1 MSKLGIT
8 EVVLRD
14 GNQSLLATKISL
26 EDLLPAARLLDEIGY
41 WSIESWG
48 GATFDVCLRHLNE
61 DPWERLKE
69 LKKAMPKT
77 PQQMLLRGQNLV
89 GYKHF
94 SDQIVSKFINKSAE
108 NGIDVFRIFDAL
120 NDIENIRFSLEQ
132 VKENNKHAQ
141 AAMAYTTSP
150 IHNIQYWLD
159 LAKSMEDIGIDSI
172 AIKDMAGILK
182 PNDAFQLISKLKEEL
197 SIPIHM
203 QTHATTGMSTAT
215 NLKAIEAGID
225 NIDTSI
231 SSMSMTYGH
240 SSTETLVSMLQDTD
254 LSLDF
259 DLLKLDQISQYF
271 KKIRN
276 KYSEFEGSLKGVDVQ
291 MLVRQVPGGMLSNL
305 ESQLKQ
311 MNLEDKLEEVIQE
324 IPRVRKDLGYLP
336 LVTPVSQIIGAQA
349 LSNIIDG
356 KRYEKLSIELTKL
369 ISGYYGK
376 IFGKVEDD
384 LKDKARLEME
394 PIKTRPADDLV
405 NDFKQLKE
413 DLSNFCLKNSLKDAS
428 QIDEN
433 VLSFALFPYS
443 STDFLKIITKNFLLI
458 YNLIMEKIRNNS
470 LWRYWFYGQLCAK
483 YFKENYSDL
492 NWAIAGRNKEKLEEI
507 KENFALE
514 VDVLVADGDNLEALR
529 VMAGQTKVVVI
540 YCSSPFARY
549 SDLLVQACVEQG
561 THYTDITGENHWVRT
576 LIDKHRQTTRV

>member
-14 GNQSLLATKISL
+14 GNQSLLATRISL

-405 NDFKQLKE
+405 NDFEQLKE

-428 QIDEN
+428 QNEEN

-443 STDFLKIITKNFLLI
+443 STDFFKN
-458 YNLIMEKIRNNS
+458 
-470 LWRYWFYGQLCAK
+470 
-483 YFKENYSDL
+483 NY
-492 NWAIAGRNKEKLEEI
+492 
-507 KENFALE
+507 
-514 VDVLVADGDNLEALR
+514 
-529 VMAGQTKVVVI
+529 
-540 YCSSPFARY
+540 
-549 SDLLVQACVEQG
+549 
-561 THYTDITGENHWVRT
+561 
-576 LIDKHRQTTRV
+576 

>member
-1 MSKLGIT
+1 MNKLGIT

-14 GNQSLLATKISL
+14 GNQSLLATRISL

-254 LSLDF
+254 LSLNF

-376 IFGKVEDD
+376 IFGKVKDD

-405 NDFKQLKE
+405 NDFEQLKE

-443 STDFLKIITKNFLLI
+443 STDFFKN
-458 YNLIMEKIRNNS
+458 
-470 LWRYWFYGQLCAK
+470 
-483 YFKENYSDL
+483 NY
-492 NWAIAGRNKEKLEEI
+492 
-507 KENFALE
+507 
-514 VDVLVADGDNLEALR
+514 
-529 VMAGQTKVVVI
+529 
-540 YCSSPFARY
+540 
-549 SDLLVQACVEQG
+549 
-561 THYTDITGENHWVRT
+561 
-576 LIDKHRQTTRV
+576 

>member
-14 GNQSLLATKISL
+14 GNQSLLATRISL

-240 SSTETLVSMLQDTD
+240 SSTETIVSMLQDTD

-405 NDFKQLKE
+405 NDFEQLKE

-428 QIDEN
+428 QNEEN

-443 STDFLKIITKNFLLI
+443 STDFFKN
-458 YNLIMEKIRNNS
+458 
-470 LWRYWFYGQLCAK
+470 
-483 YFKENYSDL
+483 NY
-492 NWAIAGRNKEKLEEI
+492 
-507 KENFALE
+507 
-514 VDVLVADGDNLEALR
+514 
-529 VMAGQTKVVVI
+529 
-540 YCSSPFARY
+540 
-549 SDLLVQACVEQG
+549 
-561 THYTDITGENHWVRT
+561 
-576 LIDKHRQTTRV
+576 

>member
-14 GNQSLLATKISL
+14 GNQSLLATRISL

-120 NDIENIRFSLEQ
+120 NDIDNVRFSLEQ

-240 SSTETLVSMLQDTD
+240 SSTETIVSMLQDTD

-405 NDFKQLKE
+405 NDFEQLKE

-443 STDFLKIITKNFLLI
+443 STDFFKN
-458 YNLIMEKIRNNS
+458 
-470 LWRYWFYGQLCAK
+470 
-483 YFKENYSDL
+483 NY
-492 NWAIAGRNKEKLEEI
+492 
-507 KENFALE
+507 
-514 VDVLVADGDNLEALR
+514 
-529 VMAGQTKVVVI
+529 
-540 YCSSPFARY
+540 
-549 SDLLVQACVEQG
+549 
-561 THYTDITGENHWVRT
+561 
-576 LIDKHRQTTRV
+576 